1 MRKTEFIGFRTT
13 FEDRQALATI
23 RQALGVDTDS
33 AAIRH
38 LIRHVEVAP
47 ARIQLK
53 NNRRDAHVSEAH
65 SIMAVVA

>member
-13 FEDRQALATI
+13 IEDRQALATI

-38 LIRHVEVAP
+38 LIRYVEVAP
-47 ARIQLK
+47 ACIHLK
-53 NNRRDAHVSEAH
+53 NHDAHVSSAH
-65 SIMAVVA
+65 NMAKSGV